1 MLFMDLMLEL
11 QETNT
16 VGRALDMLEN
26 LGSGPILAGR
36 SFSSFKPCFTQVHV
50 MFKMIFHGVL
60 TVTQWLKNLRAEAW
74 VTVEAW
80 A

>member
-36 SFSSFKPCFTQVHV
+36 SFSSFKPHFIQVHII
-50 MFKMIFHGVL
+50 FKLILHGVL
-60 TVTQWLKNLRAEAW
+60 TMAQWLKNLRAEAW